1 MQIQFTIHK
10 KSFMPF
16 ISNKINMHDQLLYFL
31 LNIQFQ
37 PTSKDYYSQISSKA
51 KNFKQLI
58 AFTIQ

>member
-10 KSFMPF
+10 KPF

-37 PTSKDYYSQISSKA
+37 PISKDYYSQISSKA
-51 KNFKQLI
+51 QNFKQLI